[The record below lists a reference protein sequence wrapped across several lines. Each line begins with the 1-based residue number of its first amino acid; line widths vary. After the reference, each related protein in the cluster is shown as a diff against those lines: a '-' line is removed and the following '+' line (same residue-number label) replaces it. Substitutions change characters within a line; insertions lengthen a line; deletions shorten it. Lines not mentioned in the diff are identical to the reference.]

1 MRLEAIISVN
11 IISSLFNSIIESTN
25 PYQPY
30 YCMKL
35 FQIATQG
42 LQMQNPEIKASYFMF
57 LQEALTDSDT
67 HAQLAN
73 LIGGSLLPII
83 YGLLTTDVQYPLI
96 N

>member
-25 PYQPY
+25 QYQPY